1 MPKAE
6 AAAGLS
12 PPISRANLG
21 FVYVDQ
27 EDVVAIFHTAC
38 GLLLWKTWRPQ

>member
-12 PPISRANLG
+12 PPISRATLG

-38 GLLLWKTWRPQ
+38 GRLL